1 MSHEADTDMP
11 KAPTKSGARRTI
23 MPAYYKMSQDL
34 GPLPKR
40 FAAKRVRFLLVA
52 ILAVIAVVIVHH
64 FWR

>member
-1 MSHEADTDMP
+1 MSHEADTDTP
-11 KAPTKSGARRTI
+11 AAAAKPARRTI

-40 FAAKRVRFLLVA
+40 FAAKRVRILLVA
-52 ILAVIAVVIVHH
+52 MLAVLVGIIVHH

>member
-1 MSHEADTDMP
+1 MNGEAQPGSD
-11 KAPTKSGARRTI
+11 ARAAKSPRRTI

-40 FAAKRVRFLLVA
+40 FAAKRVRLLVVA
-52 ILAVIAVVIVHH
+52 ILAVIAGVIVHH